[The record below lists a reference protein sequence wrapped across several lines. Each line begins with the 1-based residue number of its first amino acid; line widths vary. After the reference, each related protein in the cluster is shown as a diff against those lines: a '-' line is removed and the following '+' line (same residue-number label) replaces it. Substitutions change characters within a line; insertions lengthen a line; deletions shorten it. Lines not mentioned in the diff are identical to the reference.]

1 MAFTKDTKAR
11 LVSALTRKKL
21 ADEFESLAATPG
33 LCSSAL
39 KKAIIAMMANKA
51 AALEIINALQTAG
64 NQTLSGP
71 KHPNAARRLRD
82 ALCRKK
88 AADEIDSQI

>member
-1 MAFTKDTKAR
+1 

-21 ADEFESLAATPG
+21 ADEFETLAAAPG
-33 LCSSAL
+33 ACSKAL
-39 KKAIIAMMANKA
+39 KAAIVAMMANKA
-51 AALEIINALQTAG
+51 AALEVIAALETGGDQV
-64 NQTLSGP
+64 LSGP

-82 ALCRKK
+82 ALCRKS